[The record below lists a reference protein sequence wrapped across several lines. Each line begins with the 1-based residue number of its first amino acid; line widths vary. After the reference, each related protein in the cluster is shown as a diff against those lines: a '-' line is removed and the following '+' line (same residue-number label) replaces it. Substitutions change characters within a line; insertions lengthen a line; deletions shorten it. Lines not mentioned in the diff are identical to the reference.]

1 MKQIRDAW
9 ASSTTPVRVAL
20 VVAVAAL
27 MGYGMYKGLDLGAM
41 FALLSSGL

>member
-27 MGYGMYKGLDLGAM
+27 MGYGMYKGLDLAPC
-41 FALLSSGL
+41 LHC